1 MIELARF
8 CEFSSLFLQTAF
20 HSFIFTHLLFG
31 GIAPNIF
38 GDAHATK
45 MRAAHATEMCGLRAF
60 MSLLPS
66 NSTRS
71 LRGLSRLCRLTP
83 SASTPAAN
91 SSWRSVELRGSNQT
105 NAAILA
111 SNQRQ
116 TKSTIL
122 KPKLAGD
129 TFESATGCCQ
139 EFVISSVLAFV
150 FGLHRR
156 VRIVFKSL
164 IVQLLD
170 SARSA
175 GGLFS
180 LFQTA
185 HRSANGA

>member
-1 MIELARF
+1 MIELAGF

-83 SASTPAAN
+83 SPPFLRQIHRGEVWNCADRIKQTRPFLPAIKGKPSLLFSSRSWRATRLKARRAAARN
-91 SSWRSVELRGSNQT
+91 SSSVRFLRSFL
-105 NAAILA
+105 
-111 SNQRQ
+111 
-116 TKSTIL
+116 
-122 KPKLAGD
+122 
-129 TFESATGCCQ
+129 
-139 EFVISSVLAFV
+139 V
-150 FGLHRR
+150 FTVG
-156 VRIVFKSL
+156 
-164 IVQLLD
+164 
-170 SARSA
+170 
-175 GGLFS
+175 
-180 LFQTA
+180 
-185 HRSANGA
+185 